1 MTDSEPMEPAAPDAP
16 SNNGKF
22 QPGRSGN
29 PKGRPR
35 KANTVGAS
43 VRDALAAKVTI
54 NEGGKR
60 RRITLADA
68 TAKQWANKGA
78 SGDLRAGKLAFDMA
92 AKGTDRLKPQFA
104 LRTKYTALGAVV
116 EFSVKLI
123 LLTFSVSSSG
133 DFAPKTDFQ
142 T

>member
-92 AKGTDRLKPQFA
+92 AKAEEREAQCVTAPSVLTASDKEIVARLVTRLA
-104 LRTKYTALGAVV
+104 LIQKEMADEPDHA
-116 EFSVKLI
+116 
-123 LLTFSVSSSG
+123 
-133 DFAPKTDFQ
+133 
-142 T
+142 